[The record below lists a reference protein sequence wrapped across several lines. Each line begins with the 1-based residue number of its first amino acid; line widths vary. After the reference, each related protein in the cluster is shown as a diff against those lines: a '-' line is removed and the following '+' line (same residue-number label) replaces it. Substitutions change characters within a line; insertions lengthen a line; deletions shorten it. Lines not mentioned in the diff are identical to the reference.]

1 MAMEAF
7 AENPGAVV
15 AERRRAFMLVL
26 EVVGTT
32 LFFLWF
38 SGAMLMSRRW
48 QRGCWGLSPAMQG
61 LVFAVATVFAL
72 LGWQRFR
79 PLQKLEGRDAAS
91 GLNNRLAGYVGREL
105 VLAEAIVNGQGRVH
119 LDDTYWT
126 AVGEDMP
133 AGTHVRIVAL
143 DGMRFRLERL

>member
-1 MAMEAF
+1 MEAF
-7 AENPGAVV
+7 AENPALWWLSAG
-15 AERRRAFMLVL
+15 AFMLVL
-26 EVVGTT
+26 EVVGNT

-38 SGAMLMSRRW
+38 SGAMLMTALATW
-48 QRGCWGLSPAMQG
+48 LFDLSPAMQG